1 MQINLIVMENMTMKK
16 SIVVSTSST
25 KFSALAFK
33 EDLKDSIKKVAALGF
48 DGAELAV
55 RNPKNVDLKNMINL
69 LKENNLEVPAIGTG
83 QAYGEEGLSFSNPDE
98 KIRRMAVERI
108 KDQIVFASH
117 FNAIV
122 IIGLIRG
129 IIEENI
135 DRVDAENWTIDSL
148 KECTKFAKKYNIRLT
163 LEPVNR
169 YESNF
174 INTLEEGIE
183 FIKRVGAPNL
193 GILADTFHMNIEEI
207 SIYDSIIKAKDYITH
222 VHFADSNR
230 WAPGCGHLDFAKIVQ
245 TLKKIDYRGYVSAE
259 ILPLPDPDN
268 CARLTAEHLN
278 SIKF

>member
-1 MQINLIVMENMTMKK
+1 MKK

-33 EDLKDSIKKVAALGF
+33 ENLKDSIKKVADLGF

-55 RNPKNVDLKNMINL
+55 RNPKDLKVENVIKII
-69 LKENNLEVPAIGTG
+69 KENHLEVPAIGTG
-83 QAYGEEGLSFSNPDE
+83 QAYGEEGLSFSDPNK
-98 KIRRMAVERI
+98 KIRKMAVERI

-129 IIEENI
+129 KIEESVN
-135 DRVDAENWTIDSL
+135 RAEAEKWTIDCL
-148 KECTKFAKKYNIRLT
+148 KECTEFAQEYNIRLT

-174 INTLEEGIE
+174 INTLDEGIK

-193 GILADTFHMNIEEI
+193 GILADTFHMNIEEV
-207 SIYDSIIKAKDYITH
+207 SIYDSIVQAKDYITH

-245 TLKKIDYRGYVSAE
+245 TLKKINYQGYVSAE

-268 CARLTAEHLN
+268 CARLTVEHLN
-278 SIKF
+278 KIEF

>member
-1 MQINLIVMENMTMKK
+1 
-16 SIVVSTSST
+16 
-25 KFSALAFK
+25 
-33 EDLKDSIKKVAALGF
+33 
-48 DGAELAV
+48 
-55 RNPKNVDLKNMINL
+55 
-69 LKENNLEVPAIGTG
+69 
-83 QAYGEEGLSFSNPDE
+83 
-98 KIRRMAVERI
+98 MAVERI

-129 IIEENI
+129 KIQEGVTKTKVEE
-135 DRVDAENWTIDSL
+135 WTIDCL
-148 KECTKFAKKYNIRLT
+148 KECTEFAQEYNIRLT

-174 INTLEEGIE
+174 INTLDEGIK

-230 WAPGCGHLDFAKIVQ
+230 WAPGSGHLDFAKIVQ
-245 TLKKIDYRGYVSAE
+245 L
-259 ILPLPDPDN
+259 
-268 CARLTAEHLN
+268 
-278 SIKF
+278 